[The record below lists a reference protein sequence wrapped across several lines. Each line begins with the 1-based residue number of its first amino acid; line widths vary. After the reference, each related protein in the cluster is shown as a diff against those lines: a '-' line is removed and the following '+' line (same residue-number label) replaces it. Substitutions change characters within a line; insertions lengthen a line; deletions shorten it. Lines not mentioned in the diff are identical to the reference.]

1 MKVKAHV
8 EYEIK
13 LDGCSYLLD
22 NKKFQLLENIL
33 NTGSITEASKLSD
46 ISYRTALNYI
56 DKIES
61 NLNTKIIKT
70 TKGGSGGGGGSSL
83 TEEGLFILK
92 ECKKINIVTELTKKR
107 NEIIAV
113 ILKIDADEGLMYLK
127 MDEYQIKIPL
137 NKNYEV
143 GDEVLALIRYDNIFL
158 MNEPVNS
165 SIKNIFKGT
174 VTELKLHRGML
185 RVKTQIG
192 QTDFYCDITTSNQ
205 KDLDLTIGKEI
216 YLGFNAMS
224 VATLKL

>member
-33 NTGSITEASKLSD
+33 NTGSITQASKLSG
-46 ISYRTALNYI
+46 ISYKTALNYI

-61 NLNTKIIKT
+61 NLNTKIVKT
-70 TKGGSGGGGGSSL
+70 TKGGSGGGGGSKL

-92 ECKKINIVTELTKKR
+92 ECKKISIITELTKKR
-107 NEIIAV
+107 NEIISTV
-113 ILKIDADEGLMYLK
+113 YKTDEDEGIMYLE
-127 MDEYQIKIPL
+127 MDEYNIEIPL
-137 NKNYEV
+137 NKNYKV
-143 GDEVLALIRYDNIFL
+143 GEKVLALIRYDNIFL

-165 SIKNIFKGT
+165 SIKNVFKGT
-174 VTELKLHRGML
+174 ITELKLHRGML
-185 RVKTQIG
+185 RVRTQIG
-192 QTDFYCDITTSNQ
+192 QTDFYCDMATSNQ
-205 KDLDLTIGKEI
+205 KDLNLTIGKEI